1 MAASECVLKRFSAE
15 FQDFLK
21 TRAQYKD
28 FSRPGQSVLLKQS
41 TKLGNGDFV
50 VPSVFVK
57 AAFPDRATLENF
69 LSSKEVTESLLSLSL
84 PAQQLSVSDD
94 GRLCLKLSRPQT
106 FHKVLSNVK
115 KLKSNYGCIH
125 STGDKV
131 AVVNLVPQNYKTCGK
146 VDGGQSLVQLRGAL
160 IASHVAALLKANGF
174 EVHEVRSNVQGEHEE
189 FWDNLCEGLLSSAVD
204 SESDSGTREQI
215 LQATIESKYRIS
227 DTEDRRHLSA
237 NNEEDTKDY
246 VKQDKGESAS
256 DSGHG
261 LTGKEKSIM
270 LDLKKFIEDSSL
282 QTGKDGYDPNLKTVT
297 VLEGN
302 QPTLLMEEVISLQRI
317 LKLDSVKAKAPF
329 VVHVA
334 SHGRA
339 FHAQQV
345 DMTCRML
352 NPHEVT
358 TCQTHL
364 VYNSV
369 AARKSTSTSE
379 QLTAQDFWRLRH
391 AQMKEASVL
400 KYGDE
405 VEGPG
410 WDSTITAMTAA
421 AIKFELL
428 FTSCQNIA
436 KLDLSIKESGE
447 GPQDNKGGA
456 FILYNCARLATL
468 FKHYQ
473 QDVQAGVY
481 PDLPDISSVDLSLL
495 KEEEEW
501 ELLFNFILPYPDLV
515 QGTVGDI
522 SNTRVKILTH
532 QVCSFLIALSRDLSS
547 YYRRVR
553 VLLEPR
559 VHLLPVMFARLH
571 LLKGV
576 QQVMHNGLS
585 LLGIQPLAQM

>member
-1 MAASECVLKRFSAE
+1 MAESGCLLKCFSTE
-15 FQDFLK
+15 FEDFLQN
-21 TRAQYKD
+21 RAQCKE
-28 FSRPGQSVLLKQS
+28 FRRPGQSVLLKQS
-41 TKLGNGDFV
+41 TKLRNGDFV

-57 AAFPDRATLENF
+57 AAFPDRANLQDF
-69 LSSKEVTESLLSLSL
+69 LSSKEVTKSLLNFSL
-84 PAQQLSVSDD
+84 PVQQLSSSDD
-94 GRLCLKLSRPQT
+94 GRICLKLSQPLT
-106 FHKVLSNVK
+106 FHKVLSNVE
-115 KLKSNYGCIH
+115 KLKSNYGCLQ
-125 STGDKV
+125 SDGDKV
-131 AVVNLVPQNYKTCGK
+131 AIVNLVPQNYKTSDGDNN
-146 VDGGQSLVQLRGAL
+146 DGGQSLVQLRGVL
-160 IASHVAALLKANGF
+160 IASHVAALLKAGGF
-174 EVHEVRSNVQGEHEE
+174 VVHEVRPNLQEEHGE
-189 FWDNLCEGLLSSAVD
+189 FWNILCDGLQALAADSD
-204 SESDSGTREQI
+204 SETREKI
-215 LQATIESKYRIS
+215 LQATAESRYKTSNI
-227 DTEDRRHLSA
+227 EDRRHLSS
-237 NNEEDTKDY
+237 NDNEDSKDCKRLDDWKIAVGEGMTKTEEI
-246 VKQDKGESAS
+246 V
-256 DSGHG
+256 
-261 LTGKEKSIM
+261 T
-270 LDLKKFIEDSSL
+270 LDLKKFIQENGL
-282 QTGKDGYDPNLKTVT
+282 QTGKEGYEPNLKTVT

-302 QPTLLMEEVISLQRI
+302 QPTRLLEEVISLQRT
-317 LKLDSVKAKAPF
+317 LDCVNTKAPV

-339 FHAQQV
+339 FHSQQV
-345 DMTCRML
+345 DMTWRTL
-352 NPHEVT
+352 TPHEVT
-358 TCQTHL
+358 TSQTHL

-369 AARKSTSTSE
+369 AARKSTSTTE

-391 AQMKEASVL
+391 VQMREASVL
-400 KYGDE
+400 KYGDA
-405 VEGPG
+405 VQGAG
-410 WDSTITAMTAA
+410 WDATITAMTAA

-473 QDVQAGVY
+473 EDVQAGVY
-481 PDLPDISSVDLSLL
+481 PDLPDIGSVDFSLL

-501 ELLFNFILPYPDLV
+501 ELLFNYILPYPDLV
-515 QGTVGDI
+515 QGTVVDV
-522 SNTRVKILTH
+522 NKTRAKILTH

-559 VHLLPVMFARLH
+559 AHLLPVMFARLH

>member
-15 FQDFLK
+15 FQDFLQ
-21 TRAQYKD
+21 TRAQCKD
-28 FSRPGQSVLLKQS
+28 LSRPGQSVVLKQS
-41 TKLGNGDFV
+41 TNLGNGDFV

-57 AAFPDRATLENF
+57 AAFPDRAILESF
-69 LSSKEVTESLLSLSL
+69 LSSKELAESLLSLSL
-84 PAQQLSVSDD
+84 PVQQLSISDD

-106 FHKVLSNVK
+106 FHKVLSNVE
-115 KLKSNYGCIH
+115 KLKSNYGPMEN
-125 STGDKV
+125 SGDNV
-131 AVVNLVPQNYKTCGK
+131 AVVNLVPQNYRTCGK
-146 VDGGQSLVQLRGAL
+146 ADSGQSLVQLRGAL

-174 EVHEVRSNVQGEHEE
+174 EVHKVKSNVQGEHEE
-189 FWDNLCEGLLSSAVD
+189 FWDILCEGVQSSAVD

-215 LQATIESKYRIS
+215 LQATAESKYRIS
-227 DTEDRRHLSA
+227 DSEDRRHLSS
-237 NNEEDTKDY
+237 NNEEDTKDCS
-246 VKQDKGESAS
+246 KQERESVS
-256 DSGHG
+256 DPSDG
-261 LTGKEKSIM
+261 LTGKEKFVM
-270 LDLKKFIEDSSL
+270 LDLKKFIEDGSL

-302 QPTLLMEEVISLQRI
+302 QPTLLMEEVISLQTI
-317 LKLDSVKAKAPF
+317 LKLDSVKTKAPV

-345 DMTCRML
+345 DMTWRML
-352 NPHEVT
+352 NLNEVT

-400 KYGDE
+400 KYGDT

-473 QDVQAGVY
+473 EDVQAGVY
-481 PDLPDISSVDLSLL
+481 PDLPDISSVDFSLL

-501 ELLFNFILPYPDLV
+501 ELLFNFLLPYPDLV

-522 SNTRVKILTH
+522 SNTRAKILTH

>member
-15 FQDFLK
+15 FQYFLQ
-21 TRAQYKD
+21 TRAQCKD
-28 FSRPGQSVLLKQS
+28 FSRPGQAVLLKQS

-57 AAFPDRATLENF
+57 AAFPERATLESF
-69 LSSKEVTESLLSLSL
+69 LSSKKVSESLLSFSL
-84 PAQQLSVSDD
+84 PVQQLSISDD
-94 GRLCLKLSRPQT
+94 GRLCLKLSQPQT
-106 FHKVLSNVK
+106 FHKVLSTVE
-115 KLKSNYGCIH
+115 KLKSNYG
-125 STGDKV
+125 
-131 AVVNLVPQNYKTCGK
+131 NYRTCGK
-146 VDGGQSLVQLRGAL
+146 ADSGQSLVQLRGVL

-174 EVHEVRSNVQGEHEE
+174 EVHEVKSNVQGEHED
-189 FWDNLCEGLLSSAVD
+189 FWDILCEGLQSSAVD

-215 LQATIESKYRIS
+215 LQATIELKYRIS
-227 DTEDRRHLSA
+227 DMDRRHLSS
-237 NNEEDTKDY
+237 NNEEDTKDCS
-246 VKQDKGESAS
+246 KQEGESAF
-256 DSGHG
+256 DSGDG
-261 LTGKEKSIM
+261 LTEKEKYVM
-270 LDLKKFIEDSSL
+270 LDLKKFIEDGSL

-302 QPTLLMEEVISLQRI
+302 QPTLLLEEVISVQRI
-317 LKLDSVKAKAPF
+317 LKLDSVKTKQAPF

-345 DMTCRML
+345 DMTWRML

-369 AARKSTSTSE
+369 AARKSSSTSE

-501 ELLFNFILPYPDLV
+501 ELLFNFLLPYPDLV

-522 SNTRVKILTH
+522 SNTRAKILTH